1 MTREAVRTNRFS
13 CSFTRSRRGAG
24 VVERGGL
31 ENHCRHCLPGVRI
44 PPPPQ
49 MRFPVFA
56 SCLILLVVVPS
67 VAGQWIAYEPVVR
80 PLGSRYQVHRTQ
92 HFEIIFEEGAAEEA
106 WETGVVLERMLPEAQ
121 ALSGEARTM
130 WMPVVLNN
138 ANDRSNGYVHTHPFR
153 QEIEIPHIKGGR
165 LGPNLPSWIET
176 VATHELVHASQG
188 QAGGP
193 WGLGKLF
200 HWFAPDAARTFNLS
214 LPPGLNE
221 GAAVYFE
228 SQGVHR
234 AGRLNDAR
242 FQMQYRAAMA
252 SERPWSFSQLFEV
265 TRYAF
270 HGNRHYIGGANFFA
284 WQTERDGGA
293 FFEKM
298 RTRRYRNPIR
308 STGLGLRRATG
319 QSLRE
324 LSAEFRQETTPINLQ
339 ATKSASILAGQKG
352 VLQRWPQWLNDST
365 LVVYRRGLSET
376 PGLYGLDIE
385 TSQTQLIHA
394 VLLPEDAWFSVKDS
408 VLLYARYVPDR
419 FSTLRSV
426 ADVFAYDLRRGS
438 ETRVTNGARLH
449 MPVQTSAGV
458 WALQNDGQR
467 NKWVQIDE
475 DGSIRTI
482 RGRSQADLI
491 QIAHSGDKTA
501 LLVRHGGTQIVYLA
515 EPNGML
521 TPLIALESGAVRE
534 ISWNSDGR
542 YLLFTADRDGV
553 TDVYCYDLQS
563 EHTSRLTGVS
573 YGALDPQLSTDGR
586 TLIYVDYQH
595 ERYDVVATVFSPS
608 DGQRISLKPM
618 DQLPGI
624 ADRLQVPDEFTYQP
638 YRLGGRLWPR
648 MILPVGFWSSQA
660 PESRLGLRGGLAAYG
675 SDPLRRVTYSA
686 EFTLQSQ
693 KAWQRAVISSALGPV
708 LATLEA
714 YNEPRAVIARI
725 VAQDQSV
732 QDRTYGEQSVGAGVN
747 FTLPLRFESNVRNS
761 YARIFAGVRTERTR
775 WFSLDE
781 GPVPYLLDTGRSLA
795 EWSGRTTADA
805 GLWFAVGIQKNP
817 RDIWPNRGATLGV
830 YGRADLHRDNA
841 SRRVG
846 MYLRFSQYWS
856 PYRRWNTATTFG
868 AAVLAQNDA
877 GVYSNSLI
885 LPRGREAFLGR
896 GIHGKVDL
904 EVLQPVWYLENGL
917 LSVPV
922 YINAVY
928 LYGFAEYVLISED
941 YSGGWAVGLGLGSQF
956 RIFHYLDLEVRIAIN
971 PLELSQRY
979 FTLM

>member
-1 MTREAVRTNRFS
+1 M
-13 CSFTRSRRGAG
+13 
-24 VVERGGL
+24 VERGGL
-31 ENHCRHCLPGVRI
+31 ENHCRRCLPGVRI

-49 MRFPVFA
+49 MRFSVIA

-67 VAGQWIAYEPVVR
+67 VSGQWIAYEPVIR

-92 HFEIIFEEGAAEEA
+92 HFEIIFEEGAAAEA
-106 WETGVVLERMLPEAQ
+106 WETAVVLERMLPEAQ
-121 ALSGEARTM
+121 ALSGAARTM
-130 WMPVVLNN
+130 WMSVILNN

-153 QEIEIPHIKGGR
+153 QEIEVPHIKGGR
-165 LGPNLPSWIET
+165 LGPNFSSWIEA

-193 WGLGKLF
+193 WGLGKLV

-221 GAAVYFE
+221 GAAVYLE
-228 SQGVHR
+228 SQGGHR
-234 AGRLNDAR
+234 TGRLNDAR

-252 SERPWSFSQLFEV
+252 SERPWSLSQLFE
-265 TRYAF
+265 TPRYAF
-270 HGNRHYIGGANFFA
+270 HGNRHYIGGANFYA
-284 WQTERDGGA
+284 WQADRDGGS
-293 FFEKM
+293 FFKKM

-324 LSAEFRQETTPINLQ
+324 LSAEFKQETVSTTRQ
-339 ATKSASILAGQKG
+339 STKPASIIAGQKG

-376 PGLYGLDIE
+376 PGLYRLDIK
-385 TSQTQLIHA
+385 TGQSQLIHP

-408 VLLYARYVPDR
+408 VLMYARYVPDR

-426 ADVFAYDLRRGS
+426 ADVFAYDLRIGS
-438 ETRVTNGARLH
+438 ETRVTHGARVH
-449 MPVQTSAGV
+449 MPLQTSAGI

-475 DGSIRTI
+475 DGNIQTI

-491 QIAHSGDKTA
+491 QIAHTGNKTA
-501 LLVRHGGTQIVYLA
+501 LLVRHHNTQLVYLA
-515 EPNGML
+515 APDGML
-521 TPLIALESGAVRE
+521 TPLISLDGGAVRE
-534 ISWNSDGR
+534 ISWSSDGR

-563 EHTSRLTGVS
+563 EQTRRLTEVS
-573 YGALDPQLSTDGR
+573 FGAMDPLLSTDGR

-595 ERYDVVATVFSPS
+595 ERYDVVATAFSPS
-608 DGQRISLKPM
+608 DEPLMSLTPVN
-618 DQLPGI
+618 QLPDI
-624 ADRLQVPDEFTYQP
+624 AARSHPPDEFTYQP
-638 YRLGGRLWPR
+638 YRLDGRLWPR
-648 MILPVGFWSSQA
+648 MILPVGSWSFQA
-660 PESRLGLRGGLAAYG
+660 PESSLGLRGGLAAYG
-675 SDPLRRVTYSA
+675 SDPLRRVTYTA
-686 EFTLQSQ
+686 EFTLQSNQ
-693 KAWQRAVISSALGPV
+693 AWHRAVISSAFGPV

-725 VAQDQSV
+725 VAQDQTF
-732 QDRTYGEQSVGAGVN
+732 QDRTYGEQSLGTGVKI
-747 FTLPLRFESNVRNS
+747 TLPLRFESNVRTS

-781 GPVPYLLDTGRSLA
+781 TPVPYLLNTDRSLA

-805 GLWFAVGIQKNP
+805 GFWFAAGIQKNT
-817 RDIWPNRGATLGV
+817 RDVWPNRGATLGV
-830 YGRADLHRDNA
+830 YGRADLDIDNV

-856 PYRRWNTATTFG
+856 PNRRWNTGTTFG
-868 AAVLAQNDA
+868 AGVLVQNEA
-877 GVYSNSLI
+877 SVYSNSLI
-885 LPRGREAFLGR
+885 LPRGREAYLGR
-896 GIHGKVDL
+896 GIHGKIDI
-904 EVLQPVWYLENGL
+904 EVLQPVWYPENGL
-917 LSVPV
+917 LSIPV
-922 YINAVY
+922 YINTVY
-928 LYGFAEYVLISED
+928 LYGFAEYVLMSED
-941 YSGGWAVGLGLGSQF
+941 YSGGWAAGLGLGSQF